1 MRIGRG
7 LRMSIRSKNNSNMDM
22 KETQYDVFISY
33 RRSDSTVRA
42 HLVKEILKAKGYDEE
57 RIFFDTHSLH
67 EGEFPENIRKALTNS
82 KAFVLLISKNSI
94 AQKEAGKASEV
105 NTDYYYEEI
114 RQALSLKLKF
124 IPVLFDGLKIE
135 TLDFPEDIKNQK
147 IFLKNSIEYN
157 PETFNDKLS
166 VFLQEQ
172 KTWRDLFIVPTVI
185 LTIYAIISLLSGIGM
200 YIYDNYFLSHDTKLE
215 NVVNN
220 VIAEDGI
227 CYYKLPNEVVSYDIK
242 KDSISH
248 LEFGCPPAVVNAQ
261 LNTEQLYSV
270 GFWSVAVGLAY
281 EITKSKVK
289 PHSGKAYLAYI
300 ATGVAV
306 IAGIG
311 LGCTLERI
319 MFPVQYSKP
328 VVNSVGNNDFWK
340 EVIRKKYSRRTIQL
354 NR

>member
-1 MRIGRG
+1 
-7 LRMSIRSKNNSNMDM
+7 MDM
-22 KETQYDVFISY
+22 KQTQYDVFISY
-33 RRSDSTVRA
+33 RRSDSTERA
-42 HLVKEILKAKGYDEE
+42 HLVKEILKSKGYDEN
-57 RIFFDTHSLH
+57 RIFLDTHNLH
-67 EGEFPENIRKALTNS
+67 EGEFPENIQNALVNS
-82 KAFVLLISKNSI
+82 RAFVLLLSKKSI
-94 AQKEAGKASEV
+94 AQRGENKASDV

-135 TLDFPEDIKNQK
+135 TLDFPKDIKNQK

-166 VFLQEQ
+166 DFLQEQ
-172 KTWRDLFIVPTVI
+172 KTWRDLFVVPTVI
-185 LTIYAIISLLSGIGM
+185 LTIYAIITLLSGIGM
-200 YIYDNYFLSHDTKLE
+200 YVYDSFFL
-215 NVVNN
+215 
-220 VIAEDGI
+220 
-227 CYYKLPNEVVSYDIK
+227 YYHLPNEVVSYGIK

-248 LEFGCPPAVVNAQ
+248 LEFDGSPALVNAQ
-261 LNTEQLYSV
+261 LNKEQLYSV

-281 EITKSKVK
+281 EITKSKAK
-289 PHSGKAYLAYI
+289 PHSGKAYIAYI

-306 IAGIG
+306 IAGVG

-328 VVNSVGNNDFWK
+328 VINSVDNNEFWK

>member
-1 MRIGRG
+1 
-7 LRMSIRSKNNSNMDM
+7 M
-22 KETQYDVFISY
+22 KQAQYDVFISY
-33 RRSDSTVRA
+33 RRSDSTDRA
-42 HLVKEILKAKGYDEE
+42 HLVKEILKAKGYEEE
-57 RIFFDTHSLH
+57 RIFLDTHSLH

-94 AQKEAGKASEV
+94 AEKEAGKASEV

-172 KTWRDLFIVPTVI
+172 KTWRDLFVVPTVI
-185 LTIYAIISLLSGIGM
+185 LTVYAIITFLSGVGM
-200 YIYDNYFLSHDTKLE
+200 YVYDNFFLSHDTQIE
-215 NVVNN
+215 TVVNN
-220 VIAEDGI
+220 SIVDDGI
-227 CYYKLPNEVVSYDIK
+227 FYYQLPNEVVSYDVK

-248 LEFGCPPAVVNAQ
+248 LEFGGVPAVVNAQ
-261 LNTEQLYSV
+261 LSAEQLYSI

-281 EITKSKVK
+281 EIAKSKVK
-289 PHSGKAYLAYI
+289 PHSGKAYIAYI
-300 ATGVAV
+300 AAGVAV
-306 IAGIG
+306 IAGVG

-328 VVNSVGNNDFWK
+328 VINSVDNSDFWK
-340 EVIRKKYSRRTIQL
+340 EVIRKKYSRRTIQI

>member
-1 MRIGRG
+1 
-7 LRMSIRSKNNSNMDM
+7 MDM
-22 KETQYDVFISY
+22 KQTQYDVFISY
-33 RRSDSTVRA
+33 RRSDSTERA
-42 HLVKEILKAKGYDEE
+42 HLVKEILKSKGYDEN
-57 RIFFDTHSLH
+57 RIFLDTHNLH
-67 EGEFPENIRKALTNS
+67 EGEFPENIQNALVNS
-82 KAFVLLISKNSI
+82 RAFVLLLSKKSI
-94 AQKEAGKASEV
+94 AQRGEDKASDV

-135 TLDFPEDIKNQK
+135 TLDFPKDIKNQK

-166 VFLQEQ
+166 DFLQEQ
-172 KTWRDLFIVPTVI
+172 KTWRDLFVVPTVI
-185 LTIYAIISLLSGIGM
+185 LTIYAIITLLSGIGM
-200 YIYDNYFLSHDTKLE
+200 YVYDNFFLSYDTSIE
-215 NVVNN
+215 TVVNSAI
-220 VIAEDGI
+220 VEDGI
-227 CYYKLPNEVVSYDIK
+227 CYYHLPNEVVSYDIK

-248 LEFGCPPAVVNAQ
+248 LEFDGSPALVNAQ
-261 LNTEQLYSV
+261 LNKEQLYSV

-281 EITKSKVK
+281 EITKSKAK
-289 PHSGKAYLAYI
+289 PHSGKAYIAYI

-306 IAGIG
+306 IAGVG

-328 VVNSVGNNDFWK
+328 VINSVDNNEFWK